1 MFAYRAMQRA
11 RHGRDRLLGR
21 HKADGGSTAT
31 VAGGGECLVVVVEV
45 WCGGGFGV

>member
-1 MFAYRAMQRA
+1 MQRA

-31 VAGGGECLVVVVEV
+31 VAGGGECLVVVVV
-45 WCGGGFGV
+45 CGGGYFLVWRFYGT